1 MAGRIAVAGGSL
13 LAGWWLVQRVL
24 YRLQQ
29 FWHGLTAEPLPGV
42 AYTEI
47 AAVLNAREF
56 ELFRR
61 FSASDQRHSY
71 CVFCSLRTANHTH
84 PALLA
89 AALLHDV
96 GKTRAPL
103 SVWERSLAVL
113 VEAFLPG
120 KVAAWGQGKAQ
131 GWRRPFVVKVQHP
144 VWSAEMVRAA
154 GSDSLTVSL
163 VRRHQEELS
172 EVARTE
178 EDRLL
183 RHLQWADDQN

>member
-1 MAGRIAVAGGSL
+1 MANLWSETVVG
-13 LAGWWLVQRVL
+13 RVL

-29 FWHGLTAEPLPGV
+29 FWHGLTAEPLPG
-42 AYTEI
+42 AAHAEI
-47 AAVLNAREF
+47 AAVLNDREF

-61 FSASDQRHSY
+61 FSAGDQRHSY
-71 CVFCSLRTANHTH
+71 RVFCTLRAANHTH
-84 PALLA
+84 PELLT

-113 VEAFLPG
+113 AQAFLPG

-131 GWRRPFVVKVQHP
+131 GWRRPFVVKAQHP
-144 VWSAEMVRAA
+144 TWSAEMVRAA
-154 GSDSLTVSL
+154 GSGPLTVSL

-172 EVARTE
+172 EVAMTE

-183 RHLQWADDQN
+183 QHLQWADNQN